1 MPMSLWQKGCALATW
16 IWAAGIA
23 WGSLSP
29 ATDLPQHLP
38 WDKFNHF
45 VAYAGLAAG
54 LRLTGCRWS
63 VACGVTVAFSIGIE
77 YLQVRVPGRH
87 GGDWGDILAN
97 ALGAGA
103 GLLLLALV
111 QRGKSKRRRRLSGQ

>member
-1 MPMSLWQKGCALATW
+1 MSLWQKGCALAL

-29 ATDLPQHLP
+29 AADLPQHLP
-38 WDKFNHF
+38 WDKLNHF
-45 VAYAGLAAG
+45 IAYAGLAAG
-54 LRLTGCRWS
+54 LRLTGCRWL
-63 VACGVTVAFSIGIE
+63 VACGVAVAFSVAIE

-111 QRGKSKRRRRLSGQ
+111 RRGTSKRCRRRSGQ

>member
-1 MPMSLWQKGCALATW
+1 MPMSVWQKGYALATL

-29 ATDLPQHLP
+29 AADLPQHLP
-38 WDKFNHF
+38 WDKLNHF
-45 VAYAGLAAG
+45 IAYAGLAAG
-54 LRLTGCRWS
+54 LRLTGCRWL
-63 VACGVTVAFSIGIE
+63 VACGVAVAFSVAIE

-111 QRGKSKRRRRLSGQ
+111 RRGTSKRCRRRSGQ

>member
-1 MPMSLWQKGCALATW
+1 MPMSLWQKGCALVTL

-45 VAYAGLAAG
+45 IAYAGLAAG
-54 LRLTGCRWS
+54 LRLTGCRWL

-77 YLQVRVPGRH
+77 HLQVRAPGRH
-87 GGDWGDILAN
+87 GGDWEDILAN
-97 ALGAGA
+97 SLGASV
-103 GLLLLALV
+103 GLLCMALV
-111 QRGKSKRRRRLSGQ
+111 MKGSRRKNETRQ